1 MIEES
6 CPECPQ
12 CHHKM
17 IKDAN
22 GLCKCTNPECGAVL
36 IPKGCTGVFVPLSF
50 IGIH

>member
-1 MIEES
+1 MPEKR

-12 CHHKM
+12 CEERM

-22 GLCKCTNPECGAVL
+22 GLCKCPKCGAVL
-36 IPKGCTGVFVPLSF
+36 IPSGCTGIFIPASI